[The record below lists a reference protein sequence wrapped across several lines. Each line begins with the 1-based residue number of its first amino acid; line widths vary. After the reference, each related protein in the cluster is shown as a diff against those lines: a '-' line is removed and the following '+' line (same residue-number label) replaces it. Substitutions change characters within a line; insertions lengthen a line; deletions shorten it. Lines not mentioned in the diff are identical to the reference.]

1 MGGIDFGMMQTPFFD
16 VSLGEPSP
24 LDIVLDVSRD
34 SEPNGIDNHSPPLTR
49 YCSMTWTP
57 YREPLRT
64 TLLRTGTIALVV
76 GAILARPWRGD
87 GPARWPIATL
97 LVLWP
102 ALGGHFVEIWFLNW
116 LRPRLPDARGV
127 QVFARFAVWFVGG
140 LGLAMGMGLTAMAM
154 GIRPARGSAWW
165 SAWWIG
171 GLAFIGIELVAHLF
185 LQLRGR
191 PSFYNGRG

>member
-1 MGGIDFGMMQTPFFD
+1 MW
-16 VSLGEPSP
+16 
-24 LDIVLDVSRD
+24 
-34 SEPNGIDNHSPPLTR
+34 
-49 YCSMTWTP
+49 YYSMPWQP

-87 GPARWPIATL
+87 LLARWTIATL

-102 ALGGHFVEIWFLNW
+102 ALGGHFVEIGFLNW

-127 QVFARFAVWFVGG
+127 QVLCRVAVWFVGG
-140 LGLAMGMGLTAMAM
+140 VILVIAMALTAMAM
-154 GIRPARGSAWW
+154 RIRPARGNAWGSAWW

-171 GLAFIGIELVAHLF
+171 GLGFIGIELVVHLV
-185 LQLRGR
+185 LQLRER